1 MAKFLFRLQGFLNL
15 KVKVEDQKKLAY
27 AQALRKLEEAKQLKQ
42 KLENE
47 KENSI
52 SSFKK
57 GVQEKIDSFRFQQYN
72 NHIELMKKKIQEQDK
87 VIALAKENAEKK
99 RLDLVEAVKERKM
112 LETLKEKAH
121 VEYVNDEKIAEQKIV
136 DEIVSYQYNDR

>member
-57 GVQEKIDSFRFQQYN
+57 GVQERIDSFRFQQYN
-72 NHIELMKKKIQEQDK
+72 NHIELMKKKIQEQNK
-87 VIALAKENAEKK
+87 VIALAQENAERK